1 MAGRV
6 PDNVVFEIDD
16 VESEW
21 LYPENRF
28 DLVHSRYMIGA
39 IEDWKAM
46 IQKAFKYCPRS
57 A

>member
-1 MAGRV
+1 MAYRV

-39 IEDWKAM
+39 ISDWKGM
-46 IQKAFKYCPRS
+46 IRKAFK
-57 A
+57 